1 MCVCVWVG
9 VGVCVWWE
17 HLRSTLSKF
26 PIDDIILLTRVT
38 MLYIRSPKLTHPMQL
53 QLCTLWAT
61 SPISPASSPLV
72 TTIQLLDSV
81 IPHINDIFRFH
92 IEMRLYIYFPLC
104 FWLISFSIMSSSFIY
119 IVAKGKISFLKIF
132 TTISLFIYASMD
144 THVVSIF
151 WFLWI
156 TLQWTCEPRCLSE
169 ALI

>member
-1 MCVCVWVG
+1 
-9 VGVCVWWE
+9 
-17 HLRSTLSKF
+17 
-26 PIDDIILLTRVT
+26 